1 MADQDNKDVPVQSN
15 EIKAPEKINSSGEQT
30 VHFKQEI
37 EKNLEKNIPS
47 EDDKIVSEE
56 LRRQIEMLELD
67 PTKEKDIEV
76 EKEKI
81 GYLGEKEKIEHLLK
95 TAREKGLVYA
105 IQLVRSMNE
114 PYLLDVLHD
123 TLAREGYYKD
133 FLSKRTD
140 DDTKNDDDTKDDKK
154 T

>member
-1 MADQDNKDVPVQSN
+1 MTDQDNKDVPVQSN

-37 EKNLEKNIPS
+37 EKNIERSIPS
-47 EDDKIVSEE
+47 EDDKIVSDE
-56 LRRQIEMLELD
+56 LRRQIEMLEPD
-67 PTKEKDIEV
+67 PTKAKDIEV

-81 GYLGEKEKIEHLLK
+81 GYLGEKEKVEHLLK

-105 IQLVRSMNE
+105 VQLARSMNE

-133 FLSKRTD
+133 FVSK
-140 DDTKNDDDTKDDKK
+140 KNDDDTDDDKK